1 MIQPTA
7 ALRHRHTTTFHAM
20 IIQGL
25 TDDEASRQLR
35 DGKGNTIPSRH
46 NKPTG
51 EIILENFF
59 SGNNIIML
67 VVIGALYAAFFMF
80 GDRRLLMDSIGIVSV
95 LVVNSVVAVFQELRA
110 RALLEKARL
119 MLPHTVRVVRGGMEK
134 EIPQEKI
141 VVGDV
146 VVVRRGDFAPV
157 DGKTLTASSL
167 EMDESLLTGESLPIA
182 KREGDDIFS
191 GSYCVSGGGLFIA
204 EKVGGDSLAASITDL
219 ARKYKFVTTPLQRNL
234 NRIFIASFI
243 IAVAAV
249 IFEVVLNSGA
259 LLTNVDFIRRVAAVI
274 LALLPGGLIFFSTVT
289 FAVGV
294 WRVSKLGAL
303 VQKLNAIE
311 SFSTITTVCMDKTGT
326 LTQNIIAI
334 HAVTPLGRTPATEV
348 KRLLGTYAR
357 LCTNPNATVTAMT
370 ALPVDESAVLID
382 ELAFSS
388 LRKYS
393 AAQMQTGGSR
403 RLFVLG
409 APEFFLE
416 YLEYAEA
423 GIAADI
429 AGLLHSDELRGYRNV
444 LFGEVAGDIA
454 AGSLAEGL
462 AGVHIEPLAML
473 SLKDPLRE
481 DLDEAL
487 GLFRKQGIGL
497 KILSGDHPDSVFATV
512 SAAGWKVSRENV
524 LTGAELDAFDAPQ
537 FDAAVQ
543 KNDIF
548 ARLSPEH
555 KLKIIRSLNESEGR
569 TAMIGDGVNDVPAIK
584 EAKLGI
590 AMEEGSGMTKEI
602 SDIILLKNRFSLLPA
617 IFAEGNNI
625 ISTVLLISELYLTK
639 NFVILIISILRTA
652 GVGFIADS
660 SLTPRRAALI
670 SVVGVSLPAYC
681 IALWNSRSEP
691 QRRFF
696 TELFTAIGTTLGGVG
711 AALFVAEWILY
722 GKFHLHGMACPP
734 CCSVCMSNGAI
745 PLAPVVMLGVVVY
758 ALAVNFVMITL
769 PGNAVNKNK
778 ILYGGMGIIAL
789 FSAFLWIP
797 SDNYVTRFV
806 HFFYEFSVLP
816 PDMMPVVFG
825 AVALGAAVSWGLRVM
840 VRFLSAR

>member
-1 MIQPTA
+1 M
-7 ALRHRHTTTFHAM
+7 M
-20 IIQGL
+20 IQGL

-35 DGKGNTIPSRH
+35 EGKGNTIPSRH
-46 NKPTG
+46 NKPTR
-51 EIILENFF
+51 EIVLENFF

-67 VVIGALYAAFFMF
+67 VVICALYAAFFMF
-80 GDRRLLMDSIGIVSV
+80 GDRRLLMDSIGIVLV
-95 LVVNSVVAVFQELRA
+95 LVVNSVVAIFQELRA

-119 MLPHTVRVVRGGMEK
+119 MLPHTVRVVRGGVEK
-134 EIPQEKI
+134 EIPQENV

-182 KREGDDIFS
+182 KREGDNIFS
-191 GSYCVSGGGLFIA
+191 GSYCVSGGGLFLA

-234 NRIFIASFI
+234 NRIFIASFT

-249 IFEVVLNSGA
+249 IFEVIVNSGA

-334 HAVTPLGRTPATEV
+334 HAVTPLGGTPVAEAE
-348 KRLLGTYAR
+348 RLLGTYAR

-370 ALPVDESAVLID
+370 ALPADESAVLTD

-393 AAQMQTGGSR
+393 AARMQTGGSQ

-409 APEFFLE
+409 APEFLLE
-416 YLEYAEA
+416 YMDAET
-423 GIAADI
+423 AARI
-429 AGLLHSDELRGYRNV
+429 TGVSDSDALRGYRNV
-444 LFGEVAGDIA
+444 LFGEIAGDTSA
-454 AGSLAEGL
+454 ASLAEAMVGWQ
-462 AGVHIEPLAML
+462 IEPLAML
-473 SLKDPLRE
+473 SLKDPLRD

-487 GLFRKQGIGL
+487 ALFRKQDIGL

-512 SAAGWKVSRENV
+512 NAAGWKVSREDV
-524 LTGAELDAFDAPQ
+524 LTGAELDALDAPQ

-543 KNDIF
+543 QNDIF

-555 KLKIIRSLNESEGR
+555 KLKIIRSLNATKGR

-602 SDIILLKNRFSLLPA
+602 SDIILLKNKFSLLPA

-639 NFVILIISILRTA
+639 NFVVLIISILRTA
-652 GVGFIADS
+652 GVKFVADFY
-660 SLTPRRAALI
+660 LTPRRAALI
-670 SVVGVSLPAYC
+670 SVVGVALPAYC
-681 IALWNSRSEP
+681 IALWNSRTEP

-696 TELFTAIGTTLGGVG
+696 TELFTAIATTLAGAGV
-711 AALFVAEWILY
+711 ALFAAEWILY
-722 GKFHLHGMACPP
+722 GNFRLHGMACPP
-734 CCSVCMSNGAI
+734 CCSVCMSGGGI
-745 PLAPVVMLGVVVY
+745 PLAQVVMLGVVVY
-758 ALAVNFVMITL
+758 VLAVNFVMITL
-769 PGNAVNKNK
+769 PGNAGNRNK
-778 ILYGGMGIIAL
+778 ILYAGVGIVAL

-797 SDNYVTRFV
+797 SDNYLTRFI

-816 PDMMPVVFG
+816 PEMMPVVFG
-825 AVALGAAVSWGLRVM
+825 AVALGVVVSWVLRIVL
-840 VRFLSAR
+840 RLLSAR